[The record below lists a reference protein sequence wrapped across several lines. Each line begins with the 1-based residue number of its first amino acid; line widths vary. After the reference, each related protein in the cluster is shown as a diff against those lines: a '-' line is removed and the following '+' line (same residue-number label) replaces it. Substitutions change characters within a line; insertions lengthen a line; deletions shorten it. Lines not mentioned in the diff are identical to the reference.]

1 MNRKIISSYD
11 RFDERTF
18 TSQKESYY
26 VAANKYSSGFQGAGL
41 HQVIKG
47 VNDSSFGAGKN

>member
-18 TSQKESYY
+18 TAVRRKVIISLLISI
-26 VAANKYSSGFQGAGL
+26 
-41 HQVIKG
+41 HQVSRELDYTK
-47 VNDSSFGAGKN
+47 

>member
-18 TSQKESYY
+18 PAVRRKVIMLLLISI
-26 VAANKYSSGFQGAGL
+26 
-41 HQVIKG
+41 HQVSRELDYTK
-47 VNDSSFGAGKN
+47 